1 MTVRIDPEENET
13 RVLFDFADFEGKHVL
28 EVGSGDGR
36 LTWLY
41 ADRTAQVTAVEPFTR
56 SFDVAVKDFPDRLKG
71 KVEFQNASF
80 ENFAATSV
88 SSSFDVVLLSWSL
101 C

>member
-1 MTVRIDPEENET
+1 VTVEVDPRGEET
-13 RVLFDFADFEGKHVL
+13 SALFASADVTGRRVL

-41 ADRTAQVTAVEPFTR
+41 ARRARHVTAVEPFEPACER
-56 SFDVAVKDFPDRLKG
+56 AAANLPGDLRDCVALRHAAFEDF
-71 KVEFQNASF
+71 AS
-80 ENFAATSV
+80 S
-88 SSSFDVVLLSWSL
+88 SPPSSFDVVILSWSL